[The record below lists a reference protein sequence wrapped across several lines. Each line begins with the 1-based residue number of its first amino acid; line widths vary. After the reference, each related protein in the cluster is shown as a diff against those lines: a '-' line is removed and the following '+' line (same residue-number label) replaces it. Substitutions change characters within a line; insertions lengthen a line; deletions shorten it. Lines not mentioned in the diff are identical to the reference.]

1 LTRFCA
7 IDEIEKI
14 EKIEKVEKVDKV
26 SSEGIASKVL
36 MQRLRKSAAFPQI
49 ERQAARYAEARPGF
63 REHPEQGKTVSESEV
78 GKPTYLVHF
87 KTTPLLT
94 GGV

>member
-49 ERQAARYAEARPGF
+49 ERQAARYAEARPGL
-63 REHPEQGKTVSESEV
+63 REIPSRARRLARAK
-78 GKPTYLVHF
+78 
-87 KTTPLLT
+87 
-94 GGV
+94 